1 MIAVSLLKSVPD
13 IAKIYA
19 FFCVEVSSGT
29 AALVLCFHIPWTLAV
44 LLCDFEWLLFQGGH
58 KLFVSLNL
66 TTCAHLRLYWHAF
79 LIIL

>member
-29 AALVLCFHIPWTLAV
+29 AALVLCFHIPWNILPGP
-44 LLCDFEWLLFQGGH
+44 WLSFCVILNGCYSRVATSFLFH
-58 KLFVSLNL
+58 
-66 TTCAHLRLYWHAF
+66 
-79 LIIL
+79 